1 MRKRNYKLTA
11 LLTMLCVMLTM
22 SFTTVGYAA
31 DAEMQETL
39 DRLNQALGEIKN
51 GTTDSESTESAAASN
66 ADVKLVKPEAS
77 IRGLPDDT
85 LNLELPSVSSSVH
98 RKCKVS
104 AATLLTLAERAYTA
118 GENEF
123 YINAAYSTKEI
134 SETTVEIESGMYPF
148 GNGGRLCSMGILT
161 NDGYLRISAQTALS
175 LLDENVYKKITITT
189 SKRGETGYRI
199 SIYGYGTDGENGSIF
214 DLPEGGITFTVW
226 PKDSFLGKE
235 LSCGTTGNQS
245 ANFSTRCRNNADGS
259 VSFDTVGTG
268 NYMLG
273 VYVDPYAQPQVKH
286 TLEVV
291 NDEYGFAD
299 LAASN
304 RYELHANSGGY
315 LQDVFINGVSKGAI
329 TSVDV
334 SEGDEVFVI
343 FAKQGEKVDTTQ
355 YDVASSAAASAAA
368 KLERTKSGVKATSI
382 KLSTV
387 SGIKKGVK
395 ISWKKSAGYKLDYY
409 EIWRSVK
416 KSSGFKKIST
426 TKNAKKTSYTNT
438 KTTKGKRYYYKVR
451 GVRVLENQKVYT
463 KWSNTCYRK
472 AV

>member
-1 MRKRNYKLTA
+1 MRKRNYKFTA
-11 LLTMLCVMLTM
+11 LLTMICVMLTM
-22 SFTTVGYAA
+22 SFTTVGF
-31 DAEMQETL
+31 AESNT
-39 DRLNQALGEIKN
+39 DIRLV
-51 GTTDSESTESAAASN
+51 TPDT
-66 ADVKLVKPEAS
+66 S
-77 IRGLPDDT
+77 IHGLPDNVQNISSPVD
-85 LNLELPSVSSSVH
+85 SSVQ

-104 AATLLTLAERAYTA
+104 SATLQTLAERTYMA

-134 SETTVEIESGMYPF
+134 LKTSVEIETGLYTFSDD
-148 GNGGRLCSMGILT
+148 GRLCSMGILT
-161 NDGYLRISAQTALS
+161 NDGYLRISAQTVLT
-175 LLDENVYKKITITT
+175 LLNENLYSKI
-189 SKRGETGYRI
+189 KLETNKQSENKYRI
-199 SIYGYGTDGENGSIF
+199 AVYGYGLDGSGAYIR

-226 PKDSFLGKE
+226 PKDSFSGKE
-235 LSCGTTGNQS
+235 LKCSIVGFNS
-245 ANFSTRCRNNADGS
+245 ENANFSTRCSSNADGS
-259 VSFDTVGTG
+259 VSFDTVGSG
-268 NYMLG
+268 DYMLG

-304 RYELHANSGGY
+304 RYELHANSGCY
-315 LQDVFINGVSKGAI
+315 LQDVFVNGVSKGAI
-329 TSVDV
+329 TTVDV

-343 FAKQGEKVDTTQ
+343 FSRFGEKVDTTQ
-355 YDVASSAAASAAA
+355 YDAAASAAA
-368 KLERTKSGVKATSI
+368 AAAAKLEQTKSGVKATTI

-416 KSSGFKKIST
+416 KSSGFKKLYT
-426 TKNAKKTSYTNT
+426 TKSSTKSSYTNT

-472 AV
+472 AA